1 MKNPNSKSKNC
12 LNFQF
17 QHAWLLALRYVIFSQ
32 SIVVNCLIE
41 KIHELKLHTDQT
53 LGGAKKV
60 VGEENGV
67 KIQKLLWLGF
77 LKMYCPFPP
86 RVKHLKLKK

>member
-1 MKNPNSKSKNC
+1 M
-12 LNFQF
+12 
-17 QHAWLLALRYVIFSQ
+17 LALRYVIFSQ
-32 SIVVNCLIE
+32 SIIVNCLIE

-53 LGGAKKV
+53 LGGGKKSGGRGKWCEDSEIAV
-60 VGEENGV
+60 A
-67 KIQKLLWLGF
+67 WF